1 MSWVSFEHGK
11 RALEMGAY
19 SQAYE
24 IFKAAVY
31 SGEDPAYYGLCDM
44 ALQGKLSNEQIT
56 ELKDM
61 LQKAVR
67 EHNGSATYNLAVLL
81 SRAARGFDLDLA
93 KAIDLFNQAC
103 GQRIPE
109 AYLALA
115 RLYVYDGRNHPLAT
129 KPNIV
134 QLLETAMKM
143 GQAEA
148 ACLLGKIHY
157 SKELTKNPDVS
168 KAVVY
173 FVVAG
178 QLGSDE
184 AKRALVVLQT
194 EYAGINFDREL
205 NQAKT
210 TVRAIKN
217 KAFEEKYESSYDS
230 SSSW

>member
-44 ALQGKLSNEQIT
+44 ALGGKLSTDQIT
-56 ELKDM
+56 ELQDM
-61 LQKAVR
+61 LNTAVR
-67 EHNGSATYNLAVLL
+67 EHNGSATYNLAILL
-81 SRAARGFDLDLA
+81 SRAARGFDLDIE

-115 RLYVYDGRNHPLAT
+115 RVYVYDGRHHPLAT
-129 KPNIV
+129 KSNIV
-134 QLLETAMKM
+134 QLLETAMNM

-148 ACLLGKIHY
+148 ATLLGKIHF

-173 FVVAG
+173 FVVG
-178 QLGSDE
+178 SQLGSDE
-184 AKRALVVLQT
+184 SKRALVVLQT
-194 EYAGINFDREL
+194 EYRGIDFSREL
-205 NQAKT
+205 DQAKKI
-210 TVRAIKN
+210 VRAIKD
-217 KAFEEKYESSYDS
+217 KAFEAKYESSFDAS
-230 SSSW
+230 TGW

>member
-1 MSWVSFEHGK
+1 MSWVSFEHGQ

-44 ALQGKLSNEQIT
+44 ALGGKLSPDQIA
-56 ELKDM
+56 EVKEM
-61 LQKAVR
+61 LENATC

-81 SRAARGFDLDLA
+81 SRQAKGFDTDID
-93 KAIDLFNQAC
+93 KAIDLFNKAC

-115 RLYVYDGRNHPLAT
+115 RLYIYDGKYHSLAT
-129 KPNIV
+129 KSNIV
-134 QLLETAMKM
+134 QLLETAMHM

-148 ACLLGKIHY
+148 ASLLGKIHF

-173 FVVAG
+173 FIVG
-178 QLGSDE
+178 SQLGSEE
-184 AKRALVVLQT
+184 AKRALVVLQN
-194 EYAGINFDREL
+194 EYRGIDFSREL
-205 NQAKT
+205 DQAKKI
-210 TVRAIKN
+210 VRAIKD
-217 KAFEEKYESSYDS
+217 KAFEAKYESNFDNSTG
-230 SSSW
+230 W